1 MTSAYFQCI
10 GGASGDMIL
19 GALLDAGLALADLQ
33 DALAK
38 LGVDGYALEARKAR
52 RGGLDGT
59 HLVVNLDERGRK
71 THTIQDFVDIVEASG
86 LSEGVVQSSCAVF
99 QRLAEAEAAV
109 HGTTSE
115 QTHLHELGTLDT
127 LVDVVGGVAGLEMLG
142 VERIYCSAFPSGSG
156 VIRSQHGL
164 LPVPA
169 PATAALFAMANA
181 PVAAPPGNAHNTG
194 EMVTPTGAAILTTL
208 ADFTHPE
215 INVKRIGY
223 GLGTRDSAQYT
234 NALALWL
241 GEEKPAAYSAG
252 VKLIETNID
261 DMNGELLGYVQERL
275 LAIGARDVWFTPIQ
289 MKKNRPAVMISVIV
303 SADMEADAV
312 ALIMRETSTLGVRV
326 RPLERIE
333 AGREVMRIDTSLGS
347 AAVKLKRINNAVVSA
362 APEYEDARR
371 IALERRLPLQQV
383 YAAIQREADERFLR

>member
-38 LGVDGYALEARKAR
+38 LGVDGYALESRTAR

-59 HLVVNLDERGRK
+59 HLVVNLDERGSK
-71 THTIQDFVDIVEASG
+71 THTIRDFVDIVEASG
-86 LSEGVVQSSCAVF
+86 LSDSVVRQSRAVF
-99 QRLAEAEAAV
+99 QRLAEAEAVV
-109 HGTTSE
+109 HGTTPE

-194 EMVTPTGAAILTTL
+194 EMVTPTGTAILTTL

-223 GLGTRDSAQYT
+223 GLGTRDSAQYP

-289 MKKNRPAVMISVIV
+289 MKKNRPAVMLSVIV

-333 AGREVMRIDTSLGS
+333 AGREVVRIDTPLGS

>member
-19 GALLDAGLALADLQ
+19 GALLDAGLALDDLQ

-59 HLVVNLDERGRK
+59 HLVVNLDERGGK
-71 THTIQDFVDIVEASG
+71 THTIRDFVDIVEASG
-86 LSEGVVQSSCAVF
+86 LSDSVVQRSRAVF

-109 HGTTSE
+109 HGTTPE
-115 QTHLHELGTLDT
+115 RTHLHELGTLDT

-142 VERIYCSAFPSGSG
+142 VGRIYCSAFPSGSG

-208 ADFTHPE
+208 ADFTHPQIE
-215 INVKRIGY
+215 VKRIGY
-223 GLGTRDSAQYT
+223 GLGTRDSTQYS

-241 GEEKPAAYSAG
+241 GEEKSAAYSVG

-289 MKKNRPAVMISVIV
+289 MKKNRPAVMLSVIASV
-303 SADMEADAV
+303 DMEADAV
-312 ALIMRETSTLGVRV
+312 ELIMRETSTLGVRV

-347 AAVKLKRINNAVVSA
+347 AAVKLKRLNDAVVSV